1 MTSEQRL
8 ERKARLCAQRKC
20 PLAGRGDAR
29 CADCPG
35 PDEFTRRRSCTA
47 CRFNGK
53 KHPIC
58 FVCPGPNQDFI
69 TDGESMVTLG
79 NMENPDSY
87 IDAFSDRTQAEKEP
101 EVEQMV
107 DEIDG
112 TAISRTDG
120 VTRLGTEAESAC
132 LELLRMFASMTLVE
146 LKILHG
152 MLNGMNTVQIAQ
164 RYGCTKQ
171 NVSKVWIITTKHFPA
186 LTLFNFKNGIKRN
199 NRYAASA
206 DYKPGNH
213 RP

>member
-1 MTSEQRL
+1 MTKEQRL

-20 PLAGRGDAR
+20 PLAGSGDPR

-58 FVCPGPNQDFI
+58 FVCPGPTQDFI
-69 TDGESMVTLG
+69 TDGQSIVTIG
-79 NMENPDSY
+79 GMENPDSY
-87 IDAFSDRTQAEKEP
+87 IDAFKDRTTADMEP
-101 EVEQMV
+101 EVGRMV

-132 LELLRMFASMTLVE
+132 LELLRMFASMTLIE

-152 MLNGMNTVQIAQ
+152 KLNGMNTVQIAQ

-171 NVSKVWIITTKHFPA
+171 NVSKVWLQACKYIPA
-186 LTLFNFKNGIKRN
+186 LSRFNCANICRRRN
-199 NRYAASA
+199 YYASSQ